1 MEQKTFFYRLLA
13 LSGLFA
19 ACLSVFVVAMFS
31 DQIVHG
37 EEYLAQSVRTNT
49 RTESVEASRGIITD
63 RNGKV
68 LVSNRP
74 IYTLQFDASLVP
86 EEALND
92 AITRLFTLLD
102 AQGVA
107 YADDLPLSRTAP
119 YGYEGDRSDFAA
131 LEKFLVSEKRMEE
144 GDVNADGTPA
154 HYTAA
159 ELFLILREE
168 FSVSDTVSADLARAL
183 IGLRY
188 SLAVAQSAGYTA
200 CTVASDLDAS
210 LISLL
215 KDGNFFGVQIGTSST
230 RVYETDY
237 AAHILGRVTKIP
249 AEQWAEYKE
258 AGYAMNDLV
267 GRDGVEAAF
276 EQYLRGTDGRRLV
289 TLNDS
294 GKVIDEL
301 YSVEPQPGGTV
312 ALTIDIDFQ
321 QQVEDILA
329 ATCDEM
335 TKSDRLD
342 HPAAAAV
349 VQVGTGDVLALASY
363 PTFSLAEF
371 NENFAE
377 LNADPLRPMWNRAT
391 QGTYA
396 PGSTIKPLTAVAAL
410 ESGATNVHEYLFD
423 SGKWVYPGYS
433 ASYTYCWLRSGHG
446 ALNVTGAITNSCNYF
461 FAEMGYRLGMDCLRS
476 YFSAFG
482 LGEHTGIE
490 IGDASGRL
498 PSQEEGV
505 NLAPWAAYGQ
515 ANQLYTPLQ
524 LASYIAT
531 LAGGGERYTPH
542 LLKDVRE
549 YDNASLIASY
559 NAPSVQTVSI
569 SDGNLSAVL
578 AGMRGLVANGSLAY
592 YFKDCIVDAAAKT
605 GTAQTSDVKND
616 NGVFVCFAPYD
627 DPQIAVAL
635 VIEKGQKGAA
645 LASAAVQIL
654 NAWFSSA
661 DDGSAV
667 LRENALLK

>member
-1 MEQKTFFYRLLA
+1 MEQKSFFYRLLA
-13 LSGLFA
+13 LGGLFA
-19 ACLSVFVVAMFS
+19 ICLAVFVAAMFS
-31 DQIVHG
+31 GQIVHG

-49 RTESVEASRGIITD
+49 RTESVEASRGILTD

-74 IYTLQFDASLVP
+74 IYTLEFDASLVP
-86 EEALND
+86 EDALND
-92 AITRLFTLLD
+92 ALLRLIAMLD
-102 AQGVA
+102 ERGVV
-107 YADDLPLSRTAP
+107 YGDDLPLSRTAP
-119 YGYEGDRSDFAA
+119 YNYEGDRSDFAA
-131 LEKFLVSEKRMEE
+131 LEDFLVDRKWIAE
-144 GDVNADGTPA
+144 GEVNADGTP
-154 HYTAA
+154 TAYSA
-159 ELFLILREE
+159 VALYLALHDE
-168 FSVSDTVSADLARAL
+168 FGVPDTVSARQARAL

-188 SLAVAQSAGYTA
+188 SLALLQIGGLNAY
-200 CTVASDLDAS
+200 TVASDIDVS

-215 KDGNFFGVQIGTSST
+215 KDGGFAGVTVGTSST
-230 RVYETDY
+230 RVYETDA

-249 AEQWAEYKE
+249 AEKWEEYK
-258 AGYAMNDLV
+258 AQGYAMNELV

-276 EQYLRGTDGRRLV
+276 EQYLRGRDGKRLV

-301 YSVEPQPGGTV
+301 YTVEPQPGGTV

-321 QQVEDILA
+321 QQVEDILS
-329 ATCDEM
+329 ATCADM
-335 TKSDRLD
+335 TKSDHLD

-363 PTFSLAEF
+363 PTFSLASF
-371 NENFAE
+371 NETYAE
-377 LNADPLRPMWNRAT
+377 MRTDPLKPMWNRAT

-396 PGSTIKPLTAVAAL
+396 PGSTIKPLTAVASL
-410 ESGATNVHEYLFD
+410 ESGVTNTHERIFD

-433 ASYTYCWLRSGHG
+433 ASYTYCWLHSGHG
-446 ALNVTGAITNSCNYF
+446 SLNVTGAITNSCNYF
-461 FAEMGYRLGMDCLRS
+461 FAEMGYRLGMDRLRS

-490 IGDASGRL
+490 IGDAAGTL
-498 PSQEEGV
+498 PSQEEGT

-531 LAGGGERYTPH
+531 LSGGGARYTPH

-549 YDNASLIASY
+549 YDNASLLASY
-559 NAPSVQTVSI
+559 NAPPTETVPI
-569 SDGNLSAVL
+569 SDENLSAVL
-578 AGMRGLVANGSLAY
+578 AGMRGLVTTGSLAY

-645 LASAAVQIL
+645 LASTAVQIL

-661 DDGSAV
+661 DEGSAV
-667 LRENALLK
+667 IGENVLLK

>member
-1 MEQKTFFYRLLA
+1 MEQKSFFYRLLV

-19 ACLSVFVVAMFS
+19 ACLAVFVVAMFS
-31 DQIVHG
+31 GQIVHG

-49 RTESVEASRGIITD
+49 RSEPVEASRGIITD

-74 IYTLQFDASLVP
+74 IYTLEFDASLVP
-86 EEALND
+86 EEELND
-92 AITRLFTLLD
+92 AIARLFALLD
-102 AQGVA
+102 AQGVS

-119 YGYEGDRSDFAA
+119 YGYEGERSDFAV
-131 LEKFLVSEKRMEE
+131 LEKFLVAQKWIEE
-144 GDVNADGTPA
+144 GAVNADGTPKD
-154 HYTAA
+154 YTATA
-159 ELFLILREE
+159 LFLALHKE
-168 FSVSDTVSADLARAL
+168 FDIPDIVSADLARAL

-188 SLAVAQSAGYTA
+188 SLAVVQSAGYTA
-200 CTVASDLDAS
+200 CTVASDIDAS

-215 KDGNFFGVQIGTSST
+215 KDGGFAGVQIGTSSM
-230 RVYETDY
+230 REYETDY

-249 AEQWAEYKE
+249 AERWEEYK
-258 AGYAMNDLV
+258 AQGYAMNDLV

-276 EQYLRGTDGRRLV
+276 EEYLRGTDGRRLV

-301 YSVEPQPGGTV
+301 YSTEPQPGGTV

-321 QQVEDILA
+321 QQVEDILS
-329 ATCDEM
+329 ATCTDM
-335 TKSDRLD
+335 TKSDKLD

-377 LNADPLRPMWNRAT
+377 MNADPLRPMWNRAT

-396 PGSTIKPLTAVAAL
+396 PGSTIKPLTAVASL
-410 ESGATNVHEYLFD
+410 ESGVTNIYERIFD

-433 ASYTYCWLRSGHG
+433 ASYTYCWNRGGHG
-446 ALNVTGAITNSCNYF
+446 SLNVTGAITNSCNYF
-461 FAEMGYRLGMDCLRS
+461 FAEMGYRLGMDRLRS

-490 IGDASGRL
+490 IGDEAGTL
-498 PSQEEGV
+498 PSQEEGI

-531 LAGGGERYTPH
+531 LAGGGARYTPH

-549 YDNASLIASY
+549 YDNASLLASY
-559 NAPSVQTVSI
+559 NVPPTETVPI
-569 SDGNLSAVL
+569 SDENLSAVL
-578 AGMRGLVANGSLAY
+578 AGMRGLVTTGSLAY

-605 GTAQTSDVKND
+605 GTAQTSDTKND

-645 LASAAVQIL
+645 LASTAVEIL

-661 DDGSAV
+661 DEGSAV
-667 LRENALLK
+667 LGENTLLK

>member
-1 MEQKTFFYRLLA
+1 MEQKPFFYRLLV

-19 ACLSVFVVAMFS
+19 VCLAVFVAAMFS
-31 DQIVHG
+31 NQIIHG

-49 RTESVEASRGIITD
+49 RTESVEASRGILTD

-74 IYTLQFDASLVP
+74 IYTLEFDASLVP
-86 EEALND
+86 EEELND
-92 AITRLFTLLD
+92 AMVRLFTLLD
-102 AQGVA
+102 AQGVK

-119 YGYEGDRSDFAA
+119 YRYEGDRSDFAA
-131 LEKFLVSEKRMEE
+131 LEKFLVAQKRIEA
-144 GDVNADGTPA
+144 GAVNDDGTPER
-154 HYTAA
+154 YTATA
-159 ELFLILREE
+159 LFLALHEE
-168 FSVSDTVSADLARAL
+168 FDIPDTVSADLARSL
-183 IGLRY
+183 VGLRY
-188 SLAVAQSAGYTA
+188 SLAAAQLEGYTV
-200 CTVASDLDAS
+200 CTVASDLDAP

-215 KDGNFFGVQIGTSST
+215 KDGNFAGVRIGTSSV
-230 RVYETDY
+230 RVYETDC

-249 AEQWAEYKE
+249 AEQWADYK
-258 AGYAMNDLV
+258 AQGYAMNDLV
-267 GRDGVEAAF
+267 GRDGAEAAF

-301 YSVEPQPGGTV
+301 YSAEPQPGGTV

-321 QQVEDILA
+321 QQVEDILS
-329 ATCDEM
+329 ATCTAM
-335 TKSDRLD
+335 TESDQLD

-377 LNADPLRPMWNRAT
+377 MNADPLRPMWNRAT

-410 ESGATNVHEYLFD
+410 ESGVTNVYEQIFD
-423 SGKWVYPGYS
+423 TGKWVYPGYS
-433 ASYTYCWLRSGHG
+433 ASYTYCWLHSGHG
-446 ALNVTGAITNSCNYF
+446 SLNVTGAITNSCNYF
-461 FAEMGYRLGMDCLRS
+461 FAEMGYRLGMDRLRS

-490 IGDASGRL
+490 IGDASGML
-498 PSQEEGV
+498 PSQEEGT

-549 YDNASLIASY
+549 CDSASLLASY
-559 NAPSVQTVSI
+559 NEPSVQTVTI
-569 SDGNLSAVL
+569 SDNNLSAVL
-578 AGMRGLVANGSLAY
+578 AGMRGLVTTGSLSY

-605 GTAQTSDVKND
+605 GTAQTSNTKTD

-645 LASAAVQIL
+645 LASTAVQIL

-661 DDGSAV
+661 DEGSAV
-667 LRENALLK
+667 VGENTLLK

>member
-1 MEQKTFFYRLLA
+1 MEQKSFFYRLLA
-13 LSGLFA
+13 LGGLFA
-19 ACLSVFVVAMFS
+19 ACLAVFVAAMFS
-31 DQIVHG
+31 GQIIHG

-49 RTESVEASRGIITD
+49 RTEAVEASRGIITD

-74 IYTLQFDASLVP
+74 IYTLEFDASLVP

-92 AITRLFTLLD
+92 ALVRLFALLD
-102 AQGVA
+102 RQGVA
-107 YADDLPLSRTAP
+107 YTDDLPLSRTAP
-119 YGYEGDRSDFAA
+119 YRYEGDRSDLAA
-131 LEKFLVSEKRMEE
+131 LEKFLVAQKWIEE
-144 GDVNADGTPA
+144 GAVNADGTPKD
-154 HYTAA
+154 YTATA
-159 ELFLILREE
+159 LFLALHKE
-168 FSVSDTVSADLARAL
+168 FDIPDTVSADLARAL

-200 CTVASDLDAS
+200 CTVASDIDAS

-215 KDGNFFGVQIGTSST
+215 KDGGFAGVQIGASSA

-249 AEQWAEYKE
+249 AERWAEYKE
-258 AGYAMNDLV
+258 NGYAMNDLI

-312 ALTIDIDFQ
+312 SLTIDIDFQ
-321 QQVEDILA
+321 QQVEDILST
-329 ATCDEM
+329 TCADM
-335 TKSDRLD
+335 TKSDGLD

-377 LNADPLRPMWNRAT
+377 MNTDPLRPMWNRAT

-396 PGSTIKPLTAVAAL
+396 PGSTIKPLTAVASL
-410 ESGATNVHEYLFD
+410 ESGVTNTHERIFD
-423 SGKWVYPGYS
+423 TGKWVYPGYS
-433 ASYTYCWLRSGHG
+433 ASYTYCWLHSGHG
-446 ALNVTGAITNSCNYF
+446 SLNVTGAITNSCNYF
-461 FAEMGYRLGMDCLRS
+461 FAEMGYRLGMDRLRS

-490 IGDASGRL
+490 IGDAAGTL
-498 PSQEEGV
+498 PTQEEGT

-531 LAGGGERYTPH
+531 LSGGGARYTPH

-549 YDNASLIASY
+549 YDNAEVIAVY
-559 NAPSVQTVSI
+559 NEPPAETVPI
-569 SDGNLSAVL
+569 SDENLSAVL
-578 AGMRGLVANGSLAY
+578 AGMRGLVTDGSLAY

-645 LASAAVQIL
+645 LASSAVQIL

-661 DDGSAV
+661 DEGSAV
-667 LRENALLK
+667 IGENTLLK

>member
-1 MEQKTFFYRLLA
+1 MEHKPFLYRLLV
-13 LSGLFA
+13 LGGLFVV
-19 ACLSVFVVAMFS
+19 CLAIFVTAMFS
-31 DQIVHG
+31 NQIVHG

-49 RTESVEASRGIITD
+49 RTEPVEASRGIIVD

-74 IYTLQFDASLVP
+74 IYTLEIDASLL
-86 EEALND
+86 EEDAVND
-92 AITRLFTLLD
+92 TLIQLFTLLD
-102 AQGVA
+102 AQGIE
-107 YADDLPLSRTAP
+107 YTDDLPLSHTTP
-119 YGYEGDRSDFAA
+119 YKYEGDRSDYAA
-131 LEKFLVSEKRMEE
+131 LEKYLVSKKWIAE
-144 GDVNADGTPA
+144 GDVNANGTPERYNA
-154 HYTAA
+154 TA
-159 ELFLILREE
+159 LFLALHEE
-168 FSVSDTVSADLARAL
+168 FDIPDTVSANLARAL
-183 IGLRY
+183 IGARY
-188 SLAVAQSAGYTA
+188 SLSVAQLAGYTT
-200 CTVASDLDAS
+200 CTIASDLDVP

-215 KDGNFFGVQIGTSST
+215 KDGNFPGVRIGTSST
-230 RVYETDY
+230 RIYETDY

-249 AEQWAEYKE
+249 AERWEEYKE
-258 AGYAMNDLV
+258 NGYAMNDLV

-301 YSVEPQPGGTV
+301 YSTEPQPGGTV
-312 ALTIDIDFQ
+312 SLTIDIDFQ

-329 ATCDEM
+329 ETCGNM
-335 TKSDRLD
+335 TASDHLD

-349 VQVGTGDVLALASY
+349 VQVGTGDVLALVSY

-371 NENFAE
+371 NTNFAE
-377 LNADPLRPMWNRAT
+377 MNADPLRPMWNRAT

-396 PGSTIKPLTAVAAL
+396 PGSTIKPLTAVASL
-410 ESGATNVHEYLFD
+410 ESGVTNIHERIYD
-423 SGKWVYPGYS
+423 TGKWVYPGYS
-433 ASYTYCWLRSGHG
+433 ASYTYCWLHSGHG
-446 ALNVTGAITNSCNYF
+446 SLNVTGAITNSCNYF
-461 FAEMGYRLGMDCLRS
+461 FAEMGYRLGMDRLRS

-490 IGDASGRL
+490 IGDAAGVL
-498 PSQEEGV
+498 PSQEEGT

-531 LAGGGERYTPH
+531 LAGGGERYAPH
-542 LLKDVRE
+542 LLKDVRK
-549 YDNASLIASY
+549 YDNAELLAVY
-559 NAPSVQTVSI
+559 DEPPTQTVPI
-569 SDGNLSAVL
+569 SDENLAAVL
-578 AGMRGLVANGSLAY
+578 AGMRGLVTSGSLSY

-605 GTAQTSDVKND
+605 GTAQTSDTKND

-645 LASAAVQIL
+645 LASTAVDIL

-661 DDGSAV
+661 DEGAAV
-667 LRENALLK
+667 IGENTLLK

>member
-1 MEQKTFFYRLLA
+1 MEQKPFFYRLLT

-19 ACLSVFVVAMFS
+19 VCLAVFVAAMFS
-31 DQIVHG
+31 GQIVHG

-49 RTESVEASRGIITD
+49 RTEPVEASRGIITD

-74 IYTLQFDASLVP
+74 IYTLEFDASLVP
-86 EEALND
+86 EEELND
-92 AITRLFTLLD
+92 AIARLFALLD
-102 AQGVA
+102 QQGVP
-107 YADDLPLSRTAP
+107 YTDDLPLSRTAP

-131 LEKFLVSEKRMEE
+131 LEKFLVSQKWIEA
-144 GDVNADGTPA
+144 GDVNADGTPTR
-154 HYTAA
+154 YTATA
-159 ELFLILREE
+159 LFLALHEE
-168 FSVSDTVSADLARAL
+168 FDIPDTVSADLARAL

-215 KDGNFFGVQIGTSST
+215 KDGGFAGVQIGTSSA

-249 AEQWAEYKE
+249 AEKWEEYKD

-276 EQYLRGTDGRRLV
+276 EEYLRGTDGRRLV

-301 YSVEPQPGGTV
+301 YSTEPRPGGTV

-321 QQVEDILA
+321 QQVEDILS
-329 ATCDEM
+329 ATCSDM

-363 PTFSLAEF
+363 PTFSLSEF

-377 LNADPLRPMWNRAT
+377 MNADPTRPMWNRAT

-410 ESGATNVHEYLFD
+410 ESGVTNVYERIFD
-423 SGKWVYPGYS
+423 TGKWVYPGYS
-433 ASYTYCWLRSGHG
+433 ASYTYCWLHSGHG
-446 ALNVTGAITNSCNYF
+446 SLNVTGAITNSCNYF
-461 FAEMGYRLGMDCLRS
+461 FAEMGYRLGMDRLRS

-490 IGDASGRL
+490 IGDAAGTL
-498 PSQEEGV
+498 PTQEEGT

-549 YDNASLIASY
+549 YDNASLLASY
-559 NAPSVQTVSI
+559 NAPSEQTVSI
-569 SDGNLSAVL
+569 SDENLSAVL
-578 AGMRGLVANGSLAY
+578 AGMRGLVTTGSLSY

-627 DPQIAVAL
+627 DTQIAVAL

-645 LASAAVQIL
+645 LASTAVEIL

-661 DDGSAV
+661 DEGSAV
-667 LRENALLK
+667 LGENTLLK

>member
-1 MEQKTFFYRLLA
+1 MEHKPFLYRLLV
-13 LSGLFA
+13 LGGLFFV
-19 ACLSVFVVAMFS
+19 CLAVFVGAMFS
-31 DQIVHG
+31 SQIVHG

-49 RTESVEASRGIITD
+49 RTEPIEASRGILTD
-63 RNGKV
+63 RNGKI

-74 IYTLQFDASLVP
+74 IYTLEFDASLV
-86 EEALND
+86 EEDEIND
-92 AITRLFTLLD
+92 ALLRLIATLD
-102 AQGVA
+102 EQGVA
-107 YADDLPLSRTAP
+107 CADELPLAHTAP
-119 YGYEGDRSDFAA
+119 YDYEGDRSDFAA
-131 LEKFLVSEKRMEE
+131 LERFLVSKKWIAE
-144 GDVNADGTPA
+144 GEVRSDGTPKA
-154 HYTAA
+154 YTAVA
-159 ELFLILREE
+159 LYLALHDE
-168 FSVSDTVSADLARAL
+168 FDVPDAISADYARTL
-183 IGLRY
+183 IGVRY
-188 SLAVAQSAGYTA
+188 SLALSQSEGYTA
-200 CTVASDLDAS
+200 CTVASDVDVS

-215 KDGNFFGVQIGTSST
+215 KDGNFPGVTVGTSSV
-230 RVYETDY
+230 REYETDY

-249 AEQWAEYKE
+249 AERWDEYKE
-258 AGYAMNDLV
+258 RGYAMNDLV

-276 EQYLRGTDGRRLV
+276 EEYLRGTDGKRLV

-301 YSVEPQPGGTV
+301 YTVEPQPGGTV
-312 ALTIDIDFQ
+312 ALTIDIAFQ

-329 ATCDEM
+329 ETCGNM
-335 TKSDRLD
+335 TKSDQLD

-349 VQVGTGDVLALASY
+349 IQVGTGDVLALASY
-363 PTFSLAEF
+363 PTFSLSTFSED
-371 NENFAE
+371 FAQM
-377 LNADPLRPMWNRAT
+377 NTDPLRPMWNRAT
-391 QGTYA
+391 RGTYA
-396 PGSTIKPLTAVAAL
+396 PGSTIKPLTAVASL
-410 ESGATNVHEYLFD
+410 ESGVTNIYERIFD

-433 ASYTYCWLRSGHG
+433 ASYTYCWNRGGHG
-446 ALNVTGAITNSCNYF
+446 SLNVTGAITNSCNYF
-461 FAEMGYRLGMDCLRS
+461 FAEMGYRLGMDRLNS

-490 IGDASGRL
+490 IGDEAGTL
-498 PSQEEGV
+498 PSQEEGI

-549 YDNASLIASY
+549 YDNADLIAVY
-559 NAPSVQTVSI
+559 DEPPTETVPI
-569 SDGNLSAVL
+569 ADENLSAVL
-578 AGMRGLVANGSLAY
+578 AGMRGLVTDGALAY

-645 LASAAVQIL
+645 LASTAVEIL

-661 DDGSAV
+661 DEGSAV
-667 LRENALLK
+667 IGENVLLK

>member
-1 MEQKTFFYRLLA
+1 MEQKSFFYRLLA
-13 LSGLFA
+13 LGGLFA
-19 ACLSVFVVAMFS
+19 VCLAVFVAAMFS
-31 DQIVHG
+31 GQIVHG

-49 RTESVEASRGIITD
+49 RPEAVEASRGIITD

-74 IYTLQFDASLVP
+74 IYTLEFDASLVP
-86 EEALND
+86 EEELND
-92 AITRLFTLLD
+92 AIARLFALLD
-102 AQGVA
+102 AQGVP

-119 YGYEGDRSDFAA
+119 YGYEGDRSDFAV
-131 LEKFLVSEKRMEE
+131 LEKFLVAQKWIEA
-144 GDVNADGTPA
+144 GAVNADGTPKD
-154 HYTAA
+154 YTATA
-159 ELFLILREE
+159 LFLALHKE
-168 FSVSDTVSADLARAL
+168 FDIPDTVSASHARAM
-183 IGLRY
+183 IGVRY
-188 SLAVAQSAGYTA
+188 SLAVAQLAGYTT
-200 CTVASDLDAS
+200 CTVASDIDAS

-215 KDGNFFGVQIGTSST
+215 KDGGFAGVQIGASSA

-249 AEQWAEYKE
+249 AERWDEYKE
-258 AGYAMNDLV
+258 RGYAMNDLV

-276 EQYLRGTDGRRLV
+276 EEYLRGTDGKRLV

-301 YSVEPQPGGTV
+301 YTVEPQPGGTV
-312 ALTIDIDFQ
+312 ALTIDIAFQ

-329 ATCDEM
+329 ETCGNM
-335 TKSDRLD
+335 TKSDQLD

-349 VQVGTGDVLALASY
+349 IQVGTGDVLALASY
-363 PTFSLAEF
+363 PTFSLSTFSED
-371 NENFAE
+371 FAQM
-377 LNADPLRPMWNRAT
+377 NTDPLRPMWNRAT
-391 QGTYA
+391 RGTYA
-396 PGSTIKPLTAVAAL
+396 PGSTIKPLTAVASL
-410 ESGATNVHEYLFD
+410 ESGVTNIYEHIYD
-423 SGKWVYPGYS
+423 TGKWVYPGYS
-433 ASYTYCWLRSGHG
+433 ASYTYCWNRGGHG
-446 ALNVTGAITNSCNYF
+446 SLNVTGAITNSCNYF
-461 FAEMGYRLGMDCLRS
+461 FAEMGYRLGMDRLNS

-490 IGDASGRL
+490 IGDEAGTL
-498 PSQEEGV
+498 PSQEEGI

-531 LAGGGERYTPH
+531 LSGGGARYTPH

-549 YDNASLIASY
+549 YDNAEVIAVY
-559 NAPSVQTVSI
+559 NEPPAETVPI
-569 SDGNLSAVL
+569 SDENLSAVL
-578 AGMRGLVANGSLAY
+578 AGMRGLVTDGSLAY

-645 LASAAVQIL
+645 LASSAVQIL

-661 DDGSAV
+661 DEGSAV
-667 LRENALLK
+667 IGENTLLK

>member
-1 MEQKTFFYRLLA
+1 MEQKSFFYRLLA
-13 LSGLFA
+13 LGGLFA
-19 ACLSVFVVAMFS
+19 VCLAVFVAAMFS
-31 DQIVHG
+31 GQIVHG

-49 RTESVEASRGIITD
+49 RTEPVEASRGIITD

-74 IYTLQFDASLVP
+74 IYTLAFDASLVP
-86 EEALND
+86 EDALND
-92 AITRLFTLLD
+92 ALLRLIAMLD
-102 AQGVA
+102 EKGVA
-107 YADDLPLSRTAP
+107 YTDDLPLSRTAP
-119 YGYEGDRSDFAA
+119 YSYEGDRSDFAA
-131 LEKFLVSEKRMEE
+131 LEKYLVSKKWIAE
-144 GDVNADGTPA
+144 GEVNADGTPA
-154 HYTAA
+154 GYTSTA
-159 ELFLILREE
+159 LFLSLHEE
-168 FSVSDTVSADLARAL
+168 FDIPDTISAARSRAL

-188 SLAVAQSAGYTA
+188 SLALLQIGGLNTY
-200 CTVASDLDAS
+200 TVASDIGVD

-215 KDGNFFGVQIGTSST
+215 KDGGFAGVTIGTSST

-249 AEQWAEYKE
+249 AERWAEYKE
-258 AGYAMNDLV
+258 NGYAMNDLI

-301 YSVEPQPGGTV
+301 YSVEPQPGGNV
-312 ALTIDIDFQ
+312 SLTIDIDFQ
-321 QQVEDILA
+321 QQVEDILS
-329 ATCDEM
+329 ATCTAM
-335 TKSDRLD
+335 TDSDHLD

-363 PTFSLAEF
+363 PTFSLSTFSED
-371 NENFAE
+371 FAQM
-377 LNADPLRPMWNRAT
+377 NTDPLRPMWNRAT

-396 PGSTIKPLTAVAAL
+396 PGSTIKPLTAVASL
-410 ESGATNVHEYLFD
+410 ESGVTNIYEHIYD
-423 SGKWVYPGYS
+423 TGKWVYPGYS
-433 ASYTYCWLRSGHG
+433 ASYTYCWLHSGHG
-446 ALNVTGAITNSCNYF
+446 SLNVTGAITNSCNYF
-461 FAEMGYRLGMDCLRS
+461 FAEMGYRLGMDRLRS

-490 IGDASGRL
+490 IGDAAGTL
-498 PSQEEGV
+498 PSQEEGT

-549 YDNASLIASY
+549 YDNADLVAVY
-559 NAPSVQTVSI
+559 NEPPTQTVSI
-569 SDGNLSAVL
+569 SDENLSAVL
-578 AGMRGLVANGSLAY
+578 AGMRGLVTTGSLSY

-645 LASAAVQIL
+645 LASSAVQIL

-667 LRENALLK
+667 VGENVLLK